1 MKEGTRS
8 NESAVAACERVA
20 LSDRFARGEASAG
33 ESAPADYLILDL
45 STGRYFGVGEVGGFI
60 WDRLDGERDLS
71 AIARALSEHFDV
83 DPDRASTDL
92 IEFVTWLRDTG
103 LATRA

>member
-1 MKEGTRS
+1 MSTGTGAAGGEG
-8 NESAVAACERVA
+8 VAMT
-20 LSDRFARGEASAG
+20 DRFARGEATAG

-60 WDRLDGERDLS
+60 WEHLDGERDLG
-71 AIARALSEHFDV
+71 AIARAISDHFAV
-83 DPDRASTDL
+83 DPECASTDL
-92 IEFVTWLRDTG
+92 IEFVTWLHETG